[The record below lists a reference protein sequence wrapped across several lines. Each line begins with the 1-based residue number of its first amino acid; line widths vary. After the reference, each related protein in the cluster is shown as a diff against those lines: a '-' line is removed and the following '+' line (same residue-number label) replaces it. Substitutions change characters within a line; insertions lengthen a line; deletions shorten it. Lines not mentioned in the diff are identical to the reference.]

1 MAKPG
6 HPSVP
11 AAVTFLPESRRVDVP
26 PGERL
31 LVAAWKTGVGIKSVC
46 GGRGKCGSCLVEVE
60 SGQAAALTEITAEER
75 ALLPPDA
82 GGRYRLACMTHVR
95 GDVRVSVPPES
106 RALKNAPRKP
116 YTVTRVALAPAVA
129 RVPLDVEDAYAEP
142 LRPLAERIGAAL
154 GRAGAKTRT
163 VPPAVLAA
171 YSLDPGFDAA
181 AKVTATFAGTRLAGL
196 RVAAHRGLYGLAVD
210 VGTTSVVMFLC
221 DLGNGEIVGVR
232 TAGNPQAAYGEDV
245 IARMTQVHEDP
256 AMLATLQALLIDD
269 INRMVAEAAA
279 EAGVDRA
286 DIADAVVVGNPTM
299 QHILLGIN
307 PEPLGRGPYLP
318 VLSAGVEVEAAS
330 LGLRI
335 GSGAPV
341 FVLPMPAGYIGGDT
355 LAAVMTRGP
364 EFYRGNH
371 LLVDIGTNGEVV
383 LAKDGVLTATSC
395 ATGPV
400 YEGAHI
406 RCGVRAAP
414 GAIERVWFDPAG
426 ALHWAAI
433 PAESERD
440 RRPVGLCGSGVIS
453 TVTALVGAG
462 LVRPDGG
469 FVLPDEHEPSERP
482 PAGGL
487 APTRRESALRHG
499 TNRNRVR
506 RDAATGLA
514 EALLVKGMATRT
526 GRDIVF
532 TQQDVRSVQLGKA
545 ALRAGIE
552 ILLREQGVRELD
564 RIYLAGTFGN
574 HLEPRDI
581 VAIGLVPPVPV
592 ERIESIGNAAGD
604 GARMVLFNR
613 RDRRRAHRVAASMR
627 VVELSGR
634 ADFQDLFI
642 ACTELSAAPVDRL
655 GED

>member
-6 HPSVP
+6 QPSVP

-75 ALLPPDA
+75 ALLPPEA

-171 YSLDPGFDAA
+171 YSLEPGFDAA

-232 TAGNPQAAYGEDV
+232 TAGNPQD
-245 IARMTQVHEDP
+245 
-256 AMLATLQALLIDD
+256 
-269 INRMVAEAAA
+269 
-279 EAGVDRA
+279 
-286 DIADAVVVGNPTM
+286 
-299 QHILLGIN
+299 
-307 PEPLGRGPYLP
+307 
-318 VLSAGVEVEAAS
+318 
-330 LGLRI
+330 
-335 GSGAPV
+335 
-341 FVLPMPAGYIGGDT
+341 
-355 LAAVMTRGP
+355 
-364 EFYRGNH
+364 
-371 LLVDIGTNGEVV
+371 
-383 LAKDGVLTATSC
+383 
-395 ATGPV
+395 
-400 YEGAHI
+400 
-406 RCGVRAAP
+406 
-414 GAIERVWFDPAG
+414 
-426 ALHWAAI
+426 
-433 PAESERD
+433 
-440 RRPVGLCGSGVIS
+440 
-453 TVTALVGAG
+453 
-462 LVRPDGG
+462 
-469 FVLPDEHEPSERP
+469 
-482 PAGGL
+482 
-487 APTRRESALRHG
+487 
-499 TNRNRVR
+499 
-506 RDAATGLA
+506 
-514 EALLVKGMATRT
+514 
-526 GRDIVF
+526 
-532 TQQDVRSVQLGKA
+532 
-545 ALRAGIE
+545 
-552 ILLREQGVRELD
+552 
-564 RIYLAGTFGN
+564 
-574 HLEPRDI
+574 
-581 VAIGLVPPVPV
+581 
-592 ERIESIGNAAGD
+592 
-604 GARMVLFNR
+604 R
-613 RDRRRAHRVAASMR
+613 RDRRRARRVAASMR

-655 GED
+655 GEH

>member
-1 MAKPG
+1 
-6 HPSVP
+6 
-11 AAVTFLPESRRVDVP
+11 
-26 PGERL
+26 
-31 LVAAWKTGVGIKSVC
+31 
-46 GGRGKCGSCLVEVE
+46 
-60 SGQAAALTEITAEER
+60 
-75 ALLPPDA
+75 
-82 GGRYRLACMTHVR
+82 
-95 GDVRVSVPPES
+95 
-106 RALKNAPRKP
+106 
-116 YTVTRVALAPAVA
+116 
-129 RVPLDVEDAYAEP
+129 
-142 LRPLAERIGAAL
+142 
-154 GRAGAKTRT
+154 
-163 VPPAVLAA
+163 
-171 YSLDPGFDAA
+171 
-181 AKVTATFAGTRLAGL
+181 
-196 RVAAHRGLYGLAVD
+196 
-210 VGTTSVVMFLC
+210 
-221 DLGNGEIVGVR
+221 
-232 TAGNPQAAYGEDV
+232 
-245 IARMTQVHEDP
+245 
-256 AMLATLQALLIDD
+256 
-269 INRMVAEAAA
+269 
-279 EAGVDRA
+279 
-286 DIADAVVVGNPTM
+286 
-299 QHILLGIN
+299 
-307 PEPLGRGPYLP
+307 
-318 VLSAGVEVEAAS
+318 
-330 LGLRI
+330 
-335 GSGAPV
+335 
-341 FVLPMPAGYIGGDT
+341 
-355 LAAVMTRGP
+355 MTRGP

-383 LAKDGVLTATSC
+383 LAKDGMLTATSC

-426 ALHWAAI
+426 ALRWAAI

-469 FVLPDEHEPSERP
+469 FVAAGVHE
-482 PAGGL
+482 
-487 APTRRESALRHG
+487 
-499 TNRNRVR
+499 RVR
-506 RDAATGLA
+506 RDAATGIA
-514 EALLVKGMATRT
+514 EAMLVKGMATRT

-581 VAIGLVPPVPV
+581 VAIGLVPPLPV

-655 GED
+655 GER